1 MFKDV
6 NIKQILR
13 VMLVVLFAAFMLT
26 ACDSPKEGKTSL
38 NADKRAALSDL
49 KHLTDIIAAL
59 KASKVISYVARAAQ

>member
-6 NIKQILR
+6 NIKQILK

-38 NADKRAALSDL
+38 NADKRAALSVKDS
-49 KHLTDIIAAL
+49 T
-59 KASKVISYVARAAQ
+59 Q